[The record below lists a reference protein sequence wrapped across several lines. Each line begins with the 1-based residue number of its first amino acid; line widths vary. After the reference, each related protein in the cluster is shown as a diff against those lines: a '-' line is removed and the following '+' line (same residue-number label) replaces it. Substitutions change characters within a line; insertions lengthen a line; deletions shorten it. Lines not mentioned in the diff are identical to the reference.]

1 MNLVS
6 TFLTKNWQ
14 RLNLKRFGDA
24 SRLSCVMMTPRFR
37 ASSHVI
43 VFVLAAGRT
52 EPVLVV
58 KLPRLPG
65 DNDRLD
71 REVANLHVANR
82 ARAEDDAS
90 IPRVIAY
97 EDFHQHRLLIETA
110 VPGRPMSPAI
120 VRMQPE
126 LCTEAPAS
134 WLLNLHLASAIRG
147 AKHEDWF
154 ERLVENPLQQLK
166 KMLPVSADD
175 GRLID
180 QTLAMLYPFR
190 DSEVPLV
197 MEHGDFSAPNIL
209 QDENGRAGVVDW
221 ELAEPQG
228 LPAADLFFFLTYIA
242 FARQN
247 ARKNADYLKAFQ
259 QAFFGP
265 KAWAC
270 PYVARYRERL
280 NLAPELMAPLFV
292 ATWGRYVA
300 GLVVRLQESNEAGG
314 RVRDETVKWLRSN
327 RYYVLWRYAIENV
340 KELQVTSSKDLL
352 TKKASRTQQ
361 KNALY
366 I

>member
-1 MNLVS
+1 MNLILN
-6 TFLTKNWQ
+6 FLTKNWQ
-14 RLNLKRFGDA
+14 RLALQHFGDPA
-24 SRLSCVMMTPRFR
+24 RLSCVMMTPRFR
-37 ASSHVI
+37 ASSNVI

-82 ARAEDDAS
+82 ARAEDDTS

-126 LCTEAPAS
+126 LCTEAPVS
-134 WLLNLHLASAIRG
+134 WLLNLHLATAIRST
-147 AKHEDWF
+147 KHDDWF
-154 ERLVENPLQQLK
+154 ERLVENPLNQFK
-166 KMLPVSADD
+166 KMLPLSDE

-180 QTLAMLYPFR
+180 QTIAMMNPFR
-190 DSEVPLV
+190 DGDMPLV
-197 MEHGDFSAPNIL
+197 MEHGDFSSPNIL

-242 FARQN
+242 FAKQN

-265 KAWAC
+265 KAWAW
-270 PYVARYRERL
+270 PHVARYRERL
-280 NLAPELMAPLFV
+280 NLAPEMMAPLFV

-300 GLVVRLQESNEAGG
+300 GLVDRLQESGEAGG
-314 RVRDETVKWLRSN
+314 MVGDETMKWLRTN
-327 RYYVLWRYAIENV
+327 RYYVLWRYTIGHL
-340 KELQVTSSKDLL
+340 KELGW
-352 TKKASRTQQ
+352 
-361 KNALY
+361 
-366 I
+366 